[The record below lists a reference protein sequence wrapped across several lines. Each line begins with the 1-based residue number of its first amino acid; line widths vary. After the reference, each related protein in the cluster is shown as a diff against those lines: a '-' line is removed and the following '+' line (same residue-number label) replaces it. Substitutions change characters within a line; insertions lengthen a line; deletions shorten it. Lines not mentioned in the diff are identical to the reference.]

1 MNTSNMKCL
10 NITIKSTKI
19 NENTKKCLKNTKT
32 VLTQDIADANMW
44 VSKKD
49 TYRKEARM
57 NKALLESK
65 MKLYG
70 DTGGTL
76 SDYLGISRSTLSA
89 KINEK
94 AEFTQ
99 REISQIKSRYE
110 LSADEV
116 DGIFFTLAVS

>member
-1 MNTSNMKCL
+1 MLLCW
-10 NITIKSTKI
+10 
-19 NENTKKCLKNTKT
+19 CLKKT
-32 VLTQDIADANMW
+32 L
-44 VSKKD
+44 S
-49 TYRKEARM
+49 RKEVDM

-70 DTGGTL
+70 DTGGSL
-76 SDYLGISRSTLSA
+76 ADYLGISRSTLSA

-99 REISQIKSRYE
+99 KEITLIKRKYE

-116 DGIFFTLAVS
+116 DGIFFTLMVF

>member
-1 MNTSNMKCL
+1 
-10 NITIKSTKI
+10 
-19 NENTKKCLKNTKT
+19 
-32 VLTQDIADANMW
+32 
-44 VSKKD
+44 
-49 TYRKEARM
+49 M

-70 DTGGTL
+70 DTGGSL
-76 SDYLGISRSTLSA
+76 ADYIGISRSTLSA

-99 REISQIKSRYE
+99 KEISMIKTRYE

-116 DGIFFTLAVS
+116 DGIFFTAQVS

>member
-1 MNTSNMKCL
+1 
-10 NITIKSTKI
+10 
-19 NENTKKCLKNTKT
+19 
-32 VLTQDIADANMW
+32 
-44 VSKKD
+44 
-49 TYRKEARM
+49 M

-70 DTGGTL
+70 DTGGSL

-99 REISQIKSRYE
+99 REISQIKTRYE
-110 LSADEV
+110 LTADEV

>member
-1 MNTSNMKCL
+1 
-10 NITIKSTKI
+10 
-19 NENTKKCLKNTKT
+19 
-32 VLTQDIADANMW
+32 
-44 VSKKD
+44 
-49 TYRKEARM
+49 M

-70 DTGGTL
+70 DTGGSL
-76 SDYLGISRSTLSA
+76 ADYLDIARSTLSA

-99 REISQIKSRYE
+99 KEISMIKTRYE

-116 DGIFFTLAVS
+116 DGIFFTVKVP

>member
-1 MNTSNMKCL
+1 
-10 NITIKSTKI
+10 
-19 NENTKKCLKNTKT
+19 
-32 VLTQDIADANMW
+32 
-44 VSKKD
+44 
-49 TYRKEARM
+49 M

-70 DTGGTL
+70 DTGGSL
-76 SDYLGISRSTLSA
+76 ADYLGISRSTLSA

-99 REISQIKSRYE
+99 KEISLIKTRYE

-116 DGIFFTLAVS
+116 DGIFFTQIVSE